1 MFIVQKMN
9 KGNGFW
15 EKLNLSFCTETAKME
30 GSAEYNSS
38 SEEETTWP
46 IKSVLVSS
54 KKKEIIYLI
63 CYNVKPKLS
72 LCR

>member
-9 KGNGFW
+9 KENGFW

-38 SEEETTWP
+38 YLADKICFGFFE
-46 IKSVLVSS
+46 
-54 KKKEIIYLI
+54 KKENLI
-63 CYNVKPKLS
+63 SNLLQCET
-72 LCR
+72 